1 MKTYDIWEMIDEDYE
16 SVAGKKIKLV
26 KMPQYIEKVSIGDIA
41 SIGKNGNDIPCL
53 FDDGGWR
60 IKDLTGFEE
69 WEEVKEP
76 VNFVD
81 VLRESNNKSIRF
93 KLEHNLFIDHVSDR
107 KFTLS
112 VFLNYIGH
120 EYISSDVADILL
132 NGKFYIED

>member
-1 MKTYDIWEMIDEDYE
+1 MKTWEMI
-16 SVAGKKIKLV
+16 KKISENPEKKFKSKDFGQVEMHSGCLV
-26 KMPQYIEKVSIGDIA
+26 DSEFMECILVDSDFFRA
-41 SIGKNGNDIPCL
+41 
-53 FDDGGWR
+53 
-60 IKDLTGFEE
+60 E

-76 VNFVD
+76 VNFMD

-93 KLEHNLFIDHVSDR
+93 KLEHNLFIDHATDR